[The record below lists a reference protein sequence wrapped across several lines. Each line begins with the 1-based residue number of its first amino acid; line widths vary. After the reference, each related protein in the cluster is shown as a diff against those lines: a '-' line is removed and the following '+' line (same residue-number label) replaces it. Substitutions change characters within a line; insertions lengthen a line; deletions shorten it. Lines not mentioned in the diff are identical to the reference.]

1 MNQQATFFSRPGL
14 PSSFESCLSNLTGLC
29 LCRKLACPMSG
40 RGIPLTLHR
49 EVWVDKGL
57 ALRVT
62 WIVSK
67 CAKNMKCLPKMGSLD
82 DTRIRVCRNLASEKA
97 SGFEVWRPPT
107 RFILL
112 GELVAMHSL
121 RYGSHD
127 LFELA
132 PEVEELVKAYVI
144 DLKVPWQAEFGFPK
158 RKNVHWAWFFTEDCG
173 VASKFCC
180 RVRIFF
186 GGNLS
191 KCPHFFVYDWG
202 GERSL
207 AGSDQHA
214 ILCKWRGMSLAT
226 SQHKFLGEVAAWFN
240 TVLSAVWT
248 LQPEEPPVC
257 GKSHAGCGRLN
268 MHGMYVWLLFCS
280 IAGSRRPDIYLPA
293 LSSRFCSALW
303 SFVPVRAMWFWR
315 ISRCC
320 GWQLLQALWEGWV
333 SRWKRTK

>member
-1 MNQQATFFSRPGL
+1 MAL
-14 PSSFESCLSNLTGLC
+14 LI
-29 LCRKLACPMSG
+29 ACF
-40 RGIPLTLHR
+40 
-49 EVWVDKGL
+49 D
-57 ALRVT
+57 A
-62 WIVSK
+62 
-67 CAKNMKCLPKMGSLD
+67 
-82 DTRIRVCRNLASEKA
+82 RIRDAQTWLDSDECFCAHAKKIQLRSREKA
-97 SGFEVWRPPT
+97 SGFEVRRPPPVS
-107 RFILL
+107 FFWGSLLLCILWGMAVMIFSSWRRRWRSWSRHMSSIWKCL
-112 GELVAMHSL
+112 GKRSWSL
-121 RYGSHD
+121 AF
-127 LFELA
+127 LENA
-132 PEVEELVKAYVI
+132 
-144 DLKVPWQAEFGFPK
+144 
-158 RKNVHWAWFFTEDCG
+158 HWAWFLTAG
-173 VASKFCC
+173 RLWS
-180 RVRIFF
+180 RIKIQLSNSFF
-186 GGNLS
+186 FLEGNLS

-240 TVLSAVWT
+240 TVLSPVWT

-257 GKSHAGCGRLN
+257 RKPHAGCGRLD

-280 IAGSRRPDIYLPA
+280 IEGSRRPDIYLPA

-333 SRWKRTK
+333 SRWKRTKYLHSLPQQENNTCSGGSFGDRLRLWSN